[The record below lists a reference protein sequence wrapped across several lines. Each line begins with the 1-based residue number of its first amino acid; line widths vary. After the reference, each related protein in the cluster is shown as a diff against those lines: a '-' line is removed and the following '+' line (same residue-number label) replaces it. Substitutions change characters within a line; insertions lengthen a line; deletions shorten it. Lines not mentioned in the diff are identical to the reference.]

1 MKILITQ
8 RVIDYKNGPYDC
20 LDHGFYKMFKGHIL
34 IPIPNINYQ
43 YDWKNN
49 KPDLVVFS
57 GGNSMIKDNWQ
68 YSEQRL
74 DTEDQ
79 LYKDCVDNDIKM
91 LGISRG
97 ALFLAKKLGC
107 GLMPTK
113 LLGLDHKV
121 DHYILQDKEEPIKVH
136 SRHEEVLNIDKA
148 EKGFKSIA
156 KDEDNFTESYIY
168 KNICGV
174 LWHPERMKDC
184 YLPKKIKRKIGVK
197 NVE

>member
-20 LDHGFYKMFKGHIL
+20 LDHGFYKMFKGHTL

-97 ALFLAKKLGC
+97 ALFLANNRFAAS
-107 GLMPTK
+107 
-113 LLGLDHKV
+113 
-121 DHYILQDKEEPIKVH
+121 Q
-136 SRHEEVLNIDKA
+136 
-148 EKGFKSIA
+148 
-156 KDEDNFTESYIY
+156 
-168 KNICGV
+168 
-174 LWHPERMKDC
+174 
-184 YLPKKIKRKIGVK
+184 
-197 NVE
+197 